1 MPLERKEKLS
11 YHDKRKRAVFLL
23 RKGKI
28 LDSLYWYKEYLK
40 AKIMKED

>member
-1 MPLERKEKLS
+1 MPLERKKQLS